1 MAVIWTDDPNELEII
16 DRDIR
21 RLERCIA
28 ERGHTLTRKE
38 AKEIQETLARYR
50 AVLKWIRTNKVKVP
64 PLEK

>member
-1 MAVIWTDDPNELEII
+1 MAVIWTDDPNELETI

-28 ERGHTLTRKE
+28 ERSHALTQKE

-50 AVLKWIRTNKVKVP
+50 AVLKWIRTNKVKLP
-64 PLEK
+64 TLDK